1 MKNLIKFFAVL
12 LLVFGYTSCDE
23 LDKLTE
29 IDIDSTLTGIIPVD
43 VAGGEM
49 VNLNNSV
56 TINIADGGQDIVD
69 NLNKIEK
76 VKIISLTYTV
86 MNLNGDNTGTITA
99 DLKANTVVMDT
110 HTNAVV
116 FDQIGVVHTIDDTT
130 TLNTIAN
137 LLKNG
142 SDVVFAITGTSTNEG
157 GMIFDIQVTADIE
170 VTVDAG

>member
-1 MKNLIKFFAVL
+1 MKNLIKFFAVF
-12 LLVFGYTSCDE
+12 LLVFGYSSCDE

-29 IDIDSTLTGIIPVD
+29 FDIDSTLTGTIPVD

-49 VNLNNSV
+49 VILNNSV

-69 NLNKIEK
+69 NLNKVES
-76 VKIISLTYTV
+76 VKINSMTYTV
-86 MNLNGDNTGTITA
+86 MNLFGDNAGTITA
-99 DLKANTVVMDT
+99 DLMANAIVLDT

-130 TLNTIAN
+130 TLNNIAN
-137 LLKNG
+137 QLKNG
-142 SDVVFAITGTSTNEG
+142 SDVVLAITGTSTSEG
-157 GMIFDIQVTADIE
+157 GMIFDIQVTVDIE